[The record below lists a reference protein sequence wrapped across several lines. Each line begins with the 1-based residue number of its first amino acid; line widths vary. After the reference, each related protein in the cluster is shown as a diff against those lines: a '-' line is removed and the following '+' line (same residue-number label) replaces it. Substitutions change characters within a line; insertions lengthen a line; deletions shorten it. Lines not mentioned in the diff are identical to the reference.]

1 MDKRG
6 TSNGQNT
13 KRTKTSASRTW
24 MSGGSRHRFDLSD
37 DEEESVAGGGG
48 GGEIESRGE
57 LGGRASKRMN
67 SRDEEML
74 RSETKRGE
82 EGEEGQEEGG
92 RVRLF
97 RGTRDETVM
106 RGSVVET
113 KGREGKEQRGDKAER
128 ERRERMWE
136 EREKER
142 VRRKDVSS
150 SASREG
156 SSLSQRGT
164 SGQRKEK
171 AMPGSTSHRS
181 QPDAGR
187 RDAEGKTGQGEGMY
201 EELARMERE
210 ALDWEQSRL
219 GQSVGSDINSVSNPA
234 KKHAT
239 SSASTPTHAHA
250 ARETSPTSFARAT
263 TPGDAKSPK
272 ILFEVRDGDW
282 SGEMVAG
289 PPAQPKASSK
299 SVGRDDKRRMAAA
312 DRIRARRMERARMFP
327 EDDVVSPVPQQ
338 TPCEHDGDEGR
349 GGLERTVGKKLL
361 DVDTDDSD

>member
-1 MDKRG
+1 VLDKRG
-6 TSNGQNT
+6 SSNGQGA
-13 KRTKTSASRTW
+13 KRTSASRTW
-24 MSGGSRHRFDLSD
+24 VSGGSRHRFDLSD
-37 DEEESVAGGGG
+37 DEDEIVVGG
-48 GGEIESRGE
+48 GGEARSGRE
-57 LGGRASKRMN
+57 LIGRKSKQMN
-67 SRDEEML
+67 SGDQKML
-74 RSETKRGE
+74 RDDTIGGAGGE
-82 EGEEGQEEGG
+82 EGEEEGG

-113 KGREGKEQRGDKAER
+113 RMREGREQRDDRVER

-142 VRRKDVSS
+142 VRRKDASS

-156 SSLSQRGT
+156 ASLSQRGK
-164 SGQRKEK
+164 SSPREEK
-171 AMPGSTSHRS
+171 ALPRSTRHRS

-187 RDAEGKTGQGEGMY
+187 PDAEGKTGQGEGMY

-219 GQSVGSDINSVSNPA
+219 GQSVGSDINIVSNPA

-239 SSASTPTHAHA
+239 PSATTPIHAHTRA
-250 ARETSPTSFARAT
+250 ARETSPTSLARAN

-289 PPAQPKASSK
+289 PPAQPKAISK

-338 TPCEHDGDEGR
+338 TPHEQDGYDGG
-349 GGLERTVGKKLL
+349 GGLERTVAKKLL